1 MSPTPIRQVRTQLV
15 LGVAAVLVMVWAG
28 VAHQLGSERGEAVRV
43 ATQQGQN
50 LARAVADQF
59 SSYAGT
65 VDRLLRRLR
74 IHWIRDPVRF
84 AEAVALEQDLRKN
97 ALQARISVIDAHGW
111 LAYASP
117 AQKRVFLGDRE
128 YFKAHR
134 NRPADE
140 LRIGNPAR
148 DDASGEILIRFTRPI
163 LDKRGGFS
171 GVLAISVSP
180 DVFTRF
186 YKGLELGP
194 ASLVGIMRLDNT
206 LLLRWPDIGSSGRR
220 VLDLPAGAAG
230 AASSGSYIRQ
240 SGIDGVERL
249 YSYRKFTDL
258 PLIAG
263 VGQGFD
269 AVLADYRAERL
280 LYLATGGLVSLAIL
294 GLGLLLLSKLRRE
307 EHVESAL
314 SQSEARFR
322 SLTQLASDMYWEQDA
337 EYRFVSASRGGPGW
351 SIKGRSEA
359 IGKRRWDFPYVN
371 MTEADWARHIAAL
384 DARQPFQDLELCGLR
399 SGRKVWVSV
408 SGEPIFDASGAFTGY
423 RGIGKDITARKRSEQ
438 LQTLEH
444 VVNRSLAEASDTSS
458 AVQSAI
464 RAICENEGWECGRYF
479 GWDERDGLLRLAS
492 SWSAPGAAMEQFI
505 ENSRGLTYA
514 PGVGLAGIV
523 WQTGRPLWVPDIAAD
538 PRVSRAGFAG
548 DTGMRGAFVFP
559 VIADGKPIG
568 VLAFNSRE
576 VREPEERLL
585 QAILVIGSQI
595 GQFLRRRQGEDE

>member
-280 LYLATGGLVSLAIL
+280 LYLATGGFVSLAIL
-294 GLGLLLLSKLRRE
+294 WLGLLLLSKLRRE
-307 EHVESAL
+307 ERVESAL

-322 SLTQLASDMYWEQDA
+322 SLTQLATDMYWEQDS
-337 EYRFVSASRGGPGW
+337 EYRFVSAAGGGPDW
-351 SIKGRSEA
+351 MAKGLVEA
-359 IGKRRWDFPYVN
+359 VGKRRWDLPFLN
-371 MTEADWARHIAAL
+371 MTEADWAAHRELL
-384 DARQPFQDLELCGLR
+384 DSRKPFQDLEMCRLDG
-399 SGRKVWVSV
+399 SGRKVWISV
-408 SGEPIFDASGAFTGY
+408 SGEPVFDASGAFTGY
-423 RGIGKDITARKRSEQ
+423 RGIGKDITERKRAEQ

-444 VVNRSLAEASDTSS
+444 AVNRSLAEASDAKS
-458 AVQSAI
+458 AVQSAM
-464 RAICENEGWECGRYF
+464 RAICETEGWECARYF
-479 GWDERDGLLRLAS
+479 GWDAREGVLRFNAS
-492 SWSAPGAAMEQFI
+492 WNVPGAAIEQFI
-505 ENSRGLTYA
+505 EKSRGFTYA

-523 WQTGRPLWVPDIAAD
+523 WQ
-538 PRVSRAGFAG
+538 
-548 DTGMRGAFVFP
+548 
-559 VIADGKPIG
+559 
-568 VLAFNSRE
+568 
-576 VREPEERLL
+576 
-585 QAILVIGSQI
+585 
-595 GQFLRRRQGEDE
+595 